1 MPSTAPL
8 TSERIAASR
17 NGTRNQVGSSVPRV
31 PIGSAT
37 MPANSSS
44 DEPASSSPK
53 TTRITGATA
62 PPKVFQPTMA
72 APGASRCW

>member
-8 TSERIAASR
+8 TRARIAARR
-17 NGTRNQVGSSVPRV
+17 NGTRNHVGSRVPSVPM
-31 PIGSAT
+31 GSAT
-37 MPANSSS
+37 IPADSSS
-44 DEPASSSPK
+44 DEPASSSPN
-53 TTRITGATA
+53 TTSSTGATA